1 MRVVLKYG
9 GSSVATTDKIK
20 AIADYI
26 IKLKKEKYD
35 EIVVVASAMGKMTD
49 ELIRKANEF
58 TDKPAQREL
67 DSLLSTGEQQTVALL
82 SIALQSK
89 GQDAISLT
97 GFQAKIETTGVH
109 TKSKIKN
116 ISVDRIEKN
125 LSKGKVV
132 LIAGFQGINEEGDI
146 TTLGRGG
153 SDTTAV
159 ALAAELK
166 CECKIYTDVDG
177 IYNIDP
183 RVYPSAQPLK
193 YISYEEMMEMAHLG
207 AGVMEPR
214 AVEIGQKYGVP
225 IFVGQSLNEEGGTY
239 IMEKSYGL
247 EDKLITGI
255 SVIKEILVAT
265 IANLE
270 YSSEKTAEIFS
281 IAEKFGLNVNM
292 IIQNIN
298 SNKKLEISFSVP
310 FNEKNLLDSTIE
322 EIKKNYQD
330 AEVKIDDNFG
340 MISVVGVGMVNN
352 SGVAGK
358 FFSALSN
365 ANINFYQV
373 TTSEISISC
382 SIEKENINKAVE
394 VTAKEFDI

>member
-1 MRVVLKYG
+1 MRVVVKYG
-9 GSSVATTDKIK
+9 GSSVATIDKIK
-20 AIADYI
+20 EIADYI
-26 IKLKKEKYD
+26 IKLKKEKYN
-35 EIVVVASAMGKMTD
+35 EIVIVASAMGKMTD
-49 ELIRKANEF
+49 ELIKKATEF
-58 TDKPAQREL
+58 TDKPSAREL
-67 DSLLSTGEQQTVALL
+67 DSLLSTGEQQSVALL
-82 SIALQSK
+82 AIALQSK

-97 GFQAKIETTGVH
+97 GAQVKIETTGIH

-116 ISVDRIEKN
+116 ICVDRIEKH
-125 LSKGKVV
+125 LSEGKIV
-132 LIAGFQGINEEGDI
+132 LIAGFQGVNEYGDI

-159 ALAAELK
+159 GLAARLK
-166 CECKIYTDVDG
+166 CECRIYTDVDG

-183 RVYPSAQPLK
+183 RVYQDAKPLK

-214 AVEIGQKYGVP
+214 AVEIGQKYSVP
-225 IFVGQSLNEEGGTY
+225 IFVGKSLSDEGGTY

-255 SVIKEILVAT
+255 SVIREILVAT
-265 IANLE
+265 VSNIE

-281 IAEKFGLNVNM
+281 IAEKYGLNVNM
-292 IIQNIN
+292 IIQNVN
-298 SNKKLEISFSVP
+298 NNKLEISFSIP
-310 FNEKNLLDSTIE
+310 FNEKNLLDHTLE
-322 EIKKNYQD
+322 EIKNNYPNVD
-330 AEVKIDDNFG
+330 VKIDDNLG
-340 MISVVGVGMVNN
+340 MISVVGVGMANN

-382 SIEKENINKAVE
+382 SVEKKNINKAVE
-394 VTAKEFDI
+394 VTAKEFSI